1 MNDLYETLV
10 RSTILNSLTQGTA
23 GDLVVNKLTLSLNLS
38 LKLYNDKKIYDF
50 FNMMGYLPGGAREE
64 DIDQLWQEVSKST
77 LNEWKP
83 LNNYL
88 EKTSIIMKKKV
99 KQNRNEIEI
108 FQLVP
113 MIKNIA
119 EESGKEKDRQKLH
132 KIITKYY
139 IQILEAILKEN
150 SVRKSSEE
158 NELIMNNLWFF
169 ETNIWE

>member
-1 MNDLYETLV
+1 
-10 RSTILNSLTQGTA
+10 
-23 GDLVVNKLTLSLNLS
+23 
-38 LKLYNDKKIYDF
+38 
-50 FNMMGYLPGGAREE
+50 
-64 DIDQLWQEVSKST
+64 
-77 LNEWKP
+77 
-83 LNNYL
+83 
-88 EKTSIIMKKKV
+88 MKKKV